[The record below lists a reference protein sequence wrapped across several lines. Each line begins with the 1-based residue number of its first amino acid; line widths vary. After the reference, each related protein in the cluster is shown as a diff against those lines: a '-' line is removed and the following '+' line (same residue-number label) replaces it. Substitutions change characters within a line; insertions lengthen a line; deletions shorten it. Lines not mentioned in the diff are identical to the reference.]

1 MSVLGK
7 LEKTRESRSPSL
19 RDIGG
24 QHRVCLSISTGPRK
38 LEMLLV
44 FRKRSEEGVC
54 VGARA
59 HVCKCVVP
67 FFFLWVFCPVIRGKR
82 ISGTAEGISF
92 PHLTTF

>member
-7 LEKTRESRSPSL
+7 LEKTRESHSPL
-19 RDIGG
+19 RDIGR

-38 LEMLLV
+38 LEMLLF
-44 FRKRSEEGVC
+44 FRKRSEEGCVC
-54 VGARA
+54 GA
-59 HVCKCVVP
+59 
-67 FFFLWVFCPVIRGKR
+67 FFFLWVFCPGVRGKR

>member
-7 LEKTRESRSPSL
+7 LEKTRESLCPSL

-44 FRKRSEEGVC
+44 SRKRSEEGVC
-54 VGARA
+54 VRPRA
-59 HVCKCVVP
+59 HVYMCVVP
-67 FFFLWVFCPVIRGKR
+67 FFFLWVFCP
-82 ISGTAEGISF
+82 GI
-92 PHLTTF
+92 